1 MAVQESKPTA
11 TPATDYGQGFGSF
24 DFVMPPLTKHEGWLK
39 PPKNNLR
46 RKIPAPF
53 PFMQLPPD
61 IRANILKLFTDAL
74 VHHSKARHNKIFEA
88 NKPLLKDVNKIYP
101 GQTLR
106 IPE

>member
-1 MAVQESKPTA
+1 MAVGLDSCTA
-11 TPATDYGQGFGSF
+11 MMHAGQGFGSF

-61 IRANILKLFTDAL
+61 IRANILKLFKDAL
-74 VHHSKARHNKIFEA
+74 VPGFGMVDESVCEKFE
-88 NKPLLKDVNKIYP
+88 DVRPDIR
-101 GQTLR
+101 G
-106 IPE
+106 